1 MRADEIAATL
11 EGLALF
17 QGCSPDTLRAIASI
31 TTEGD
36 YEKGAMLYD
45 VGDAADNIYVLVNGI
60 VTFKNK
66 LVLNY
71 LNVQKVAGRSIVF
84 GWAAVVAESAK
95 RVGAAQCLEDSK
107 ILAINGRQLL
117 DILDRD
123 PKSGFLV
130 MKRMCAVI
138 ANTYAEKAEPGL

>member
-1 MRADEIAATL
+1 MKINEIAKTL
-11 EGLALF
+11 EGIPLF
-17 QGCSPDTLRAIASI
+17 QGCAPETVRAVAKI
-31 TTEGD
+31 TTEGE
-36 YEKGAMLYD
+36 YEKGQMLYD
-45 VGDAADNIYVLVNGI
+45 AGEPADNIYVLVNGI

-71 LNVQKVAGRSIVF
+71 LNVQQVAARSIIF
-84 GWAAVVAESAK
+84 GWAAVVSESAR
-95 RVGAAQCLEDSK
+95 RVGTAQCLEDSK

-117 DILDRD
+117 DLLDKD

-138 ANTYAEKAEPGL
+138 ADTFAEKAEPSL